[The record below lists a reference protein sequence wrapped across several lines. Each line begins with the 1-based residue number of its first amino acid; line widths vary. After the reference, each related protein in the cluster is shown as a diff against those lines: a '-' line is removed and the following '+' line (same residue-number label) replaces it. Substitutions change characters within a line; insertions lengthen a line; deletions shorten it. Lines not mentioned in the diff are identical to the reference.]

1 MGNVGEDFWLDESI
15 DDPAALTGVL
25 TPYPTDSI
33 EVYSVSSLVN
43 SVANKG
49 PKGHCADCLNW

>member
-33 EVYSVSSLVN
+33 EAYSVPSLVN
-43 SVANKG
+43 AVANKG
-49 PKGHCADCLNW
+49 PKVIAPIA